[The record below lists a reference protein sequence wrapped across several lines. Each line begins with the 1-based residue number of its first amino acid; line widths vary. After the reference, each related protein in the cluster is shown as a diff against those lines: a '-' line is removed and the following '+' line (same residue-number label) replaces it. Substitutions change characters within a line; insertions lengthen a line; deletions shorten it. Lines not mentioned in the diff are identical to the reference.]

1 MLNQNYKEILIN
13 SINIFCKDINCS
25 NCGGTYNF
33 QTFTCEYC
41 GSFNE
46 ELKESYINISS
57 IIPYLNKDN
66 IDKEITLNLY
76 KLINSSDIFNHVLEQ
91 FDLTKDTKNI
101 IKELETKVEYN
112 DLDVKLLECIFSN
125 DIFLNLD
132 NGLRDIILR
141 NVILRKN
148 SLSKDLIEKV
158 ISHLVLSD
166 TRKIS
171 KDSRFYIRNLGDN
184 IGGLASHYYVYLDK
198 EVMDNFYD
206 KGDILIFYVLP
217 HEMMHTYR
225 TYLESQGRVSSIYDI
240 LALKERLLRKYNQD
254 IYFKNYVKNLHEIE
268 ANVFSY
274 RAGTNYLKSL
284 GFEISEEAAEAN
296 FRDSAIRLLRAYFKT
311 GAFEN
316 PYTDTAEAQ
325 ALIDQYNQQQ
335 QKPTQSPGYYITLYN
350 SVPLR
355 TYTNIY
361 AEARYL
367 KKDTVV
373 YVHSQ
378 EYDGSRNIWHL
389 TTYDGVTG
397 YVLNGQ
403 LRKLTEKEV
412 ENYLASGNPATP
424 ENPGG
429 NPYNPNGASSYG
441 YITANSVNFR
451 TSPNGSRIKQLNKY
465 AMAMILGTRQ
475 VNGVTWYNVNY
486 NGQIGWIHGDYF
498 HQMTLTEFNSFLS
511 SSQYQQGLANN
522 AVATAT
528 PKPSRLVLMAR
539 MAR

>member
-206 KGDILIFYVLP
+206 KGDILIFYILP

-268 ANVFSY
+268 ANAFSY

-284 GFEISEEAAEAN
+284 GFEISEENAFSLSGVINNDLTRLEDPLREIEGELVNINELFAN
-296 FRDSAIRLLRAYFKT
+296 FIKDKKDLFYKYPQLHYEFKEEE
-311 GAFEN
+311 GQIVYKSKME
-316 PYTDTAEAQ
+316 
-325 ALIDQYNQQQ
+325 LIDEMMFQNTDNNLDELYL
-335 QKPTQSPGYYITLYN
+335 TLIKN
-350 SVPLR
+350 ANDRESIKDKSD
-355 TYTNIY
+355 T
-361 AEARYL
+361 L
-367 KKDTVV
+367 K
-373 YVHSQ
+373 S
-378 EYDGSRNIWHL
+378 
-389 TTYDGVTG
+389 
-397 YVLNGQ
+397 
-403 LRKLTEKEV
+403 
-412 ENYLASGNPATP
+412 
-424 ENPGG
+424 
-429 NPYNPNGASSYG
+429 
-441 YITANSVNFR
+441 
-451 TSPNGSRIKQLNKY
+451 
-465 AMAMILGTRQ
+465 
-475 VNGVTWYNVNY
+475 
-486 NGQIGWIHGDYF
+486 
-498 HQMTLTEFNSFLS
+498 
-511 SSQYQQGLANN
+511 
-522 AVATAT
+522 
-528 PKPSRLVLMAR
+528 
-539 MAR
+539 